1 MTLVRKGVPAM
12 TKQKRLLKVLLV
24 GAVVM
29 ALAAPSW
36 AAKFE
41 ISRIYIEYN
50 SSANDLG
57 FHVSLDGE
65 DWKTLKIINPAG
77 LTILD
82 LSGKGPY
89 ANLGLTELF
98 FEGAEPTLDDFPLD
112 RLLALFPE
120 GQYKFTGLTVGGTR
134 ISSTGA
140 LSHAVPAGPVVS
152 SEVND
157 DSVVI
162 RWEEVTS
169 TPPGF
174 PNERIQIVGYQV
186 LVDPFEVTLPASS
199 RQVTLPEEFVESLS
213 VGQHPFEVLAI
224 DASGNQT
231 ITEGSF
237 STK

>member
-1 MTLVRKGVPAM
+1 MTRK
-12 TKQKRLLKVLLV
+12 KSLLSVLLL
-24 GAVVM
+24 GVVAL
-29 ALAAPSW
+29 ALAAPSY
-36 AAKFE
+36 AAKFP

-77 LTILD
+77 VTVLD
-82 LSGKGPY
+82 MSGKGPY

-98 FEGAEPTLDDFPLD
+98 FEGAEPNLDDFPLNQ
-112 RLLALFPE
+112 LLALFPE

-134 ISSTGA
+134 ISGTGV
-140 LSHAVPAGPVVS
+140 LSHAVPSGPVVS
-152 SEVND
+152 SEVTD

-162 RWEEVTS
+162 RWEEVTDFP
-169 TPPGF
+169 TGF
-174 PNERIQIVGYQV
+174 PNRRIQIVGYQV
-186 LVDPFEVTLPASS
+186 LVDPFAVTLPASA

-213 VGQHPFEVLAI
+213 RGEHPFEVLAI
-224 DASGNQT
+224 DVSGNQS

-237 STK
+237 ATE

>member
-1 MTLVRKGVPAM
+1 M
-12 TKQKRLLKVLLV
+12 TKNKRLLSVLLL
-24 GAVVM
+24 GVV
-29 ALAAPSW
+29 ALTLAAPSY
-36 AAKFE
+36 AAKFP

-65 DWKTLKIINPAG
+65 DWKTLKILNPAG
-77 LTILD
+77 VTVLD
-82 LSGKGPY
+82 MSGKGPY

-98 FEGAEPTLDDFPLD
+98 FEGAEPNLDDFPLNQ
-112 RLLALFPE
+112 LLALFPE

-134 ISSTGA
+134 ISGTGV
-140 LSHAVPAGPVVS
+140 LSHAVPAGPAVS
-152 SEVND
+152 SEVTD

-162 RWEEVTS
+162 RWEEVTD
-169 TPPGF
+169 TPTGF
-174 PNERIQIVGYQV
+174 PNRRIQIVGYQV
-186 LVDPFEVTLPASS
+186 LVDPFAVTLPASA

-213 VGQHPFEVLAI
+213 RGQHPFEVLAI

-237 STK
+237 ATD